1 MLKSRI
7 PYPGLIISISVLI
20 VALAGFFFWI
30 RGLLDPDA
38 LQARLVAEIS
48 QRIGCAGE
56 CSRLTVSVFPKPK
69 VVVHDAIISL
79 GSGPAVTV
87 QSITVLPRIIPLL
100 RGRIE
105 IAEVDLDVPSVKVPV
120 PRTLPSGKG
129 ESPGAASFSLSTA
142 QDRASSFLAILASQT
157 TTSIIKIHGGN
168 INFHNGIQPTFS
180 IANLNGEL
188 HYGPNKVGI
197 DFSATSNLWNRFSM
211 KGWIDPRS
219 LSSAGRIKL
228 DGFHPQAL
236 LDYFHP
242 SGLWGM
248 GESVINAEISFAG
261 GGPGDFRADFLG
273 SVPALSL
280 THGSGEFVLKS
291 DRIQGNFQIAPGIFH
306 LELTQMRLQDPQ
318 TNLSGSLQVSS
329 TPQHVR
335 LDIEARDT
343 DVASIRRAAL
353 ILGGE
358 NRRVRKACEIVRGG
372 CMPLISLTSIAD
384 SVDGLF
390 DIGHYVITGNLSRG
404 ELYIAKPNLRLENV
418 AGDVII
424 SDNILKGNDLH
435 AETGTSTGSNGNLS
449 VALSGDDPPFH
460 LDIDIDGNLAELPPV
475 LYRVVK
481 NQGFIRELT
490 LARDINGTAR
500 GKLILGERLED
511 IDVQVDVKEFAL
523 SGDYKRLPHPFSI
536 KGTAFLLEK
545 YSVSA
550 ESVGGNVGRS
560 TLSDV
565 SVTYSWQS
573 APHIQ
578 VSSSSPSAV
587 HLKEFYPWLISH
599 ESLRHALRAF
609 SSAEGTAWVDRFDF
623 KGRLF
628 DSSDWQ
634 LKAAGRVENLLV
646 SSKFFPGPVRT
657 ATGRFEATQDTLSL
671 LDLQSD
677 SSDGSLTSTIAFT
690 GYLEDLRKVEA
701 TMSGNVGPH
710 ALEWIWGLVSLPSEY
725 WMRPPVAVS
734 QASLSWEKSGNIAF
748 KANIGQQRD
757 TLKTS
762 LDLLVHSD
770 HLTINRLHFKDQES
784 EATISLALRDN
795 DFDFSLDGMVTKS
808 SMDRLLANNQLLD
821 GRIKGQIKCRILPD
835 DPFSSTINGKIEAEA
850 FEYLWKLRSGRRI
863 EKASLLLAGR
873 EVNVLSSSF
882 EWQEHHVMLNGKIHF
897 SPAEFALDADVV
909 TDNLD
914 WDELRRLD
922 PAHGARSAD
931 AGGEVTFADGF
942 KFQGVPVRGAIRV
955 KTDIFTCGKLKWG
968 PLAAN
973 VVLHGNSMNVG
984 ITDANLCGAQTPGE
998 IVLSPG
1004 KTLLSVNPTA
1014 RNADLDAALICF
1026 LDKKDFM
1033 DGTFSLKGT
1042 LTADKLDDGLLK
1054 SLAGEL
1060 EFTALKG
1067 RIYRFEF
1074 FTKIFAMLNITEI
1087 YRGQF
1092 PDTLKEGCPYNT
1104 IRANATLKEGNM
1116 KLQSEVDG
1124 PSLRMVWQGDVD
1136 LIANKIKATVLVS
1149 PLKTVDTIISHV
1161 PIIGGILGGSLLSIP
1176 VEVNGDLSDPEIIP
1190 LSPSAVGSEL
1200 VGYMKRTFQL
1210 PLKLIQPLR

>member
-1 MLKSRI
+1 MPKSRI
-7 PYPGLIISISVLI
+7 PYPGLLISISVLI
-20 VALAGFFFWI
+20 VALVGFFFWI

-38 LQARLVAEIS
+38 IKARLVAEIS
-48 QRIGCAGE
+48 RRIGCASE
-56 CSRLTVSVFPKPK
+56 CRHLTVDVFPEPK
-69 VVVHDAIISL
+69 VVVHDAVVSC

-87 QSITVLPRIIPLL
+87 RSITVLPRIIPLL
-100 RGRIE
+100 TGRIE
-105 IAEVDLDVPSVKVPV
+105 IAEVDLDAPSVKVPV
-120 PRTLPSGKG
+120 PRTFPTVEGG
-129 ESPGAASFSLSTA
+129 SPGAASFSFSMA

-157 TTSIIKIHGGN
+157 TTATIKIHGGN
-168 INFHNGIQPTFS
+168 INFHDGIRPTFS
-180 IANLNGEL
+180 VENLNGQL
-188 HYGPNKVGI
+188 HYGPDKVGI
-197 DFSATSNLWNRFSM
+197 DLSATSSLWNRFSL
-211 KGWIDPRS
+211 KGWMDPGN

-236 LDYFHP
+236 LEYFHP

-248 GESVINAEISFAG
+248 GESVINAELSFSG
-261 GGPGDFRADFLG
+261 GGPGDFRADFQG
-273 SVPALSL
+273 SVPALTL

-291 DRIQGNFQIAPGIFH
+291 DRMQGNIQITPGMFH

-318 TNLSGSLQVSS
+318 TILSGSLHASS
-329 TPQHVR
+329 TPQHIR
-335 LDIEARDT
+335 LDVEAKDT

-372 CMPLISLTSIAD
+372 CMPLVSLTSIAD

-390 DIGHYVITGNLSRG
+390 DMGHYVITGDLTRG
-404 ELYIAKPNLRLENV
+404 ELYIARPNLRLEDVTGN
-418 AGDVII
+418 VII
-424 SDNILKGNDLH
+424 SDNILKGSNLH
-435 AETGTSTGSNGNLS
+435 AQTGTSTGSNGNLS

-460 LDIDIDGNLAELPPV
+460 LDIDIDGSLAELPPV

-481 NQGFIRELT
+481 NQDFIRELT
-490 LARDINGTAR
+490 LARDIKGTAR

-511 IDVQVDVKEFAL
+511 IDVKVDVKEFSL
-523 SGDYKRLPHPFSI
+523 SGDYKRLSNPFNV

-550 ESVGGNVGRS
+550 GSVGGNVGRS

-565 SVTYSWQS
+565 SVTYSWQN

-578 VSSSSPSAV
+578 VSSNSPTAV

-609 SSAEGTAWVDRFDF
+609 SSAEGTALVDRFDF

-628 DSSDWQ
+628 DLSDWQ

-646 SSKFFPGPVRT
+646 NSKFFPGPVRT
-657 ATGRFEATQDTLSL
+657 ASGRFEATKDTLSL
-671 LDLQSD
+671 LDLHLD
-677 SSDGSLTSTIAFT
+677 SADGSLTSTIAFT

-701 TMSGNVGPH
+701 TMTGNAGQH

-725 WMRPPVAVS
+725 WMRPPLAVS

-748 KANIGQQRD
+748 KANIAQQGGA
-757 TLKTS
+757 LKTS

-770 HLTINRLHFKDQES
+770 HLTINRLHIKDQES
-784 EATISLALRDN
+784 EATISLALRDD
-795 DFDFSLDGMVTKS
+795 DFDFSLDGAVTKS

-835 DPFSSTINGKIEAEA
+835 DPFSSTIHGKIEVEA

-863 EKASLLLAGR
+863 EKAALLLAGR
-873 EVNVLSSSF
+873 EVNVLSSAF
-882 EWQEHHVMLNGKIHF
+882 EWLEHHVMLNGKIHF
-897 SPAEFALDADVV
+897 SPAEFALDMDVV

-922 PAHGARSAD
+922 PALGGRSPD
-931 AGGEVTFADGF
+931 GGEVSFAEGL
-942 KFQGVPVRGAIRV
+942 KFQGVPLQGAIRV

-984 ITDANLCGAQTPGE
+984 ITDANLCGAQTPGK

-1004 KTLLSVNPTA
+1004 KTLLTVNPTA

-1033 DGTFSLKGT
+1033 DGTFSLNGT

-1054 SLAGEL
+1054 SLDGEI

-1104 IRANATLKEGNM
+1104 IRANATLKEGKM

-1136 LIANKIKATVLVS
+1136 LVANKIKATVLVS

-1200 VGYMKRTFQL
+1200 VGYMKRTFQI